1 VVLKISNDV
10 RHANRELTHETVSDL
25 GPAEVTVLFDG
36 SVEELLVLW
45 VAHALVYDDV
55 VPGWRIRVSINC

>member
-1 VVLKISNDV
+1 MVLKISKDTV
-10 RHANRELTHETVSDL
+10 YASGLHTHETVSDL
-25 GPAEVTVLFDG
+25 GPAEVAVLFDG

-55 VPGWRIRVSINC
+55 VPGWRIWVSINR